1 MIYLICVIIGI
12 LIGGLGIYFVLKP
25 KLKTFVSLDQD
36 TERQNLKIHEEN
48 KYLRDTNVQFTK
60 DKIALETTI
69 DELKNSI
76 SNLELQSEQAAQ
88 AIYNKT
94 MESMSESLSHA
105 AEKMGEDYQ
114 NAEDEFKS
122 EYLKV
127 MEEFSNIM

>member
-1 MIYLICVIIGI
+1 MTYLICVIIGI

-36 TERQNLKIHEEN
+36 TERQNMKIHEEN

-114 NAEDEFKS
+114 TAENEFKN

-127 MEEFSNIM
+127 MEEFSNLM

>member
-1 MIYLICVIIGI
+1 MTYLICVIIGI

-36 TERQNLKIHEEN
+36 TERQNMKIHEEN

-105 AEKMGEDYQ
+105 AEKMGEEYQ
-114 NAEDEFKS
+114 TAEDEFKN

-127 MEEFSNIM
+127 MEEFSNLM